1 MKFFGGEQMSIPTVA
16 LVGRPNVGKST
27 VFNRLVGERISIVE
41 DYPGVTRDRIYAK
54 GEWLGKE
61 FRLIDTGGIEMIDEP
76 IMNQIRYQAQIA
88 IDEADVIL
96 FLTSAREGV
105 TDADEELS
113 MLLHRTNKP
122 VILLVNKADN
132 PEQRQQV
139 WEFYSLG
146 QGDPFPV
153 SGAHGT
159 GLGDVLDKIFTYIP
173 EDAQTKE
180 NEDVIKF
187 SFIGRPNVGKSSL
200 VNAILKEQRVIVSDM
215 EGTTREA
222 VDTYFTTDN
231 GREFNMIDTA
241 GIRKRGKVYENTEK
255 YSVLRALSAIDRS
268 DIVCLVIDA
277 VTGIREQDKKVA
289 GYAYEAGKGIV
300 ILVNKWDAVDKSE
313 NLFEEFTKDIRA
325 QFQYLEFAPI
335 LFVSAITGQRLNRLP
350 ELLEMIYDNRHR
362 RIQSS
367 VLNDVLM
374 DAVAMNPT
382 PTDKG
387 RRLKI
392 YYMTQV
398 AVNPPTFVVFVND
411 LELMHFS
418 YERFLQNQLRDSFYF
433 EGTPIKIIVRERE

>member
-1 MKFFGGEQMSIPTVA
+1 MSVPTVA

-27 VFNRLVGERISIVE
+27 VFNRLIGERLSIVE
-41 DYPGVTRDRIYAK
+41 DFPGVTRDRIYAT

-61 FRLIDTGGIEMIDEP
+61 YRLIDTGGIEMIDEP
-76 IMNQIRYQAQIA
+76 IMNQIRFQAEIA
-88 IDEADVIL
+88 MEEADVII
-96 FLTSAREGV
+96 FLTSAQEGV
-105 TDADEELS
+105 TDADEALS
-113 MLLHRTNKP
+113 QVLHRTNKP
-122 VILLVNKADN
+122 VVLAVNKTDN
-132 PEQRQQV
+132 PEQRQEI
-139 WEFYSLG
+139 WDFYSLG
-146 QGDPFPV
+146 QGDPYPV

-159 GLGDVLDKIFTYIP
+159 GFGDLLDAVVSLFP
-173 EDAQTKE
+173 AEAEDAVTE
-180 NEDVIKF
+180 ETIKF

-200 VNAILKEQRVIVSDM
+200 VNAILQEQRVIVSNM

-222 VDTYFTTDN
+222 VDTYFTSDE
-231 GREFNMIDTA
+231 GRHFTMIDTA
-241 GIRKRGKVYENTEK
+241 GIRKRGKVFENTEK

-300 ILVNKWDAVDKSE
+300 ILVNKWDAVDKSD
-313 NLFEEFTKDIRA
+313 NLFEEFTKEIRA
-325 QFQYLEFAPI
+325 HFQYLSFAPI
-335 LFVSAITGQRLNRLP
+335 LFVSAHTGQRLNKLP
-350 ELLEMIYDNRHR
+350 ALLEMIYDNRHR

-398 AVNPPTFVVFVND
+398 AINPPTFVVFVNV
-411 LELMHFS
+411 S
-418 YERFLQNQLRDSFYF
+418 
-433 EGTPIKIIVRERE
+433 I

>member
-1 MKFFGGEQMSIPTVA
+1 MNIPTVA

-27 VFNRLVGERISIVE
+27 VFNRLVGERVSIVE
-41 DYPGVTRDRIYAK
+41 DFPGVTRDRIYAAS
-54 GEWLGKE
+54 EWLGKP

-76 IMNQIRYQAQIA
+76 IMNQIRYQAEIA
-88 IDEADVIL
+88 MDEADVIV
-96 FLTSAREGV
+96 FLTSSREGV
-105 TDADEELS
+105 TDADEELAHF
-113 MLLHRTNKP
+113 LHRTNKP
-122 VILLVNKADN
+122 VVLAVNKTDN
-132 PEQRQQV
+132 PEQRQEI
-139 WEFYSLG
+139 WDFYSLG
-146 QGDPFPV
+146 HGDPYPV
-153 SGAHGT
+153 SGVHGT
-159 GLGDVLDKIFTYIP
+159 GFGDLLDEIFRLFP
-173 EDAQTKE
+173 KE
-180 NEDVIKF
+180 EQEAEVEETIKF

-222 VDTYFTTDN
+222 VDTYFTSET
-231 GREFNMIDTA
+231 GRHFTMIDTA
-241 GIRKRGKVYENTEK
+241 GIRKRGKVFENTEK

-268 DIVCLVIDA
+268 DVVCLVIDA

-300 ILVNKWDAVDKSE
+300 ILVNKWDAVDKSD
-313 NLFEEFTKDIRA
+313 NLFDEFTKNIRA
-325 QFQYLEFAPI
+325 HFQYLSFAPI
-335 LFVSAITGQRLNRLP
+335 LFVSAHTGQRLSKLP

-362 RIQSS
+362 RVQSS

-398 AVNPPTFVVFVND
+398 AVNPPTFVAFVND
-411 LELMHFS
+411 VELMHFS
-418 YERFLQNQLRDSFYF
+418 YERFLENQLRESFYF
-433 EGTPIKIIVRERE
+433 EGTPIRLITRERQ